1 MVMPETVQKTL
12 QKTRASNLASTPPA
26 SSAESAM
33 RVVTEV
39 TQEDRMLGGRNGV
52 RGIDAVL
59 QS

>member
-1 MVMPETVQKTL
+1 
-12 QKTRASNLASTPPA
+12 
-26 SSAESAM
+26 M